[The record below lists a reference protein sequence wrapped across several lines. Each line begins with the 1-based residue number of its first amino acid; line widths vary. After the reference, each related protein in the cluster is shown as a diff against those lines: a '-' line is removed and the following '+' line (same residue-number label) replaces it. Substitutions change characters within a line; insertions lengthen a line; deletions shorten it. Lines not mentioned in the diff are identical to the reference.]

1 MINNGRRDVY
11 ETISDDERK
20 DKDEKDRNDANDDKK
35 ENIYKKKFMHVT
47 VAPKVLGVNPRC
59 LRFDLTPPSLFIRTI
74 LFLIDLLII
83 FFEKFL
89 LSLSKLLSSEF
100 SFISI

>member
-1 MINNGRRDVY
+1 M
-11 ETISDDERK
+11 
-20 DKDEKDRNDANDDKK
+20 
-35 ENIYKKKFMHVT
+35 
-47 VAPKVLGVNPRC
+47 NPRC
-59 LRFDLTPPSLFIRTI
+59 LHFDLTPPSLFIGTI

-83 FFEKFL
+83 FLEKFL

>member
-35 ENIYKKKFMHVT
+35 ENIYKKFMQVT
-47 VAPKVLGVNPRC
+47 VAPKVLGMNPRC
-59 LRFDLTPPSLFIRTI
+59 LRFDLTPPSLFIGTI

-83 FFEKFL
+83 FLEKFL

>member
-1 MINNGRRDVY
+1 MGEEMNI
-11 ETISDDERK
+11 
-20 DKDEKDRNDANDDKK
+20 
-35 ENIYKKKFMHVT
+35 ENFMQVT
-47 VAPKVLGVNPRC
+47 VEAKVLGMNPRC

-89 LSLSKLLSSEF
+89 LNLSKLLSYEF

>member
-1 MINNGRRDVY
+1 MQ
-11 ETISDDERK
+11 
-20 DKDEKDRNDANDDKK
+20 
-35 ENIYKKKFMHVT
+35 VT
-47 VAPKVLGVNPRC
+47 VTPKVLGMNPRR
-59 LRFDLTPPSLFIRTI
+59 LHFVLTPPSLFIRTI

-83 FFEKFL
+83 FLEKFL

>member
-1 MINNGRRDVY
+1 MIFVRLLIGKTVLV
-11 ETISDDERK
+11 
-20 DKDEKDRNDANDDKK
+20 DRLN
-35 ENIYKKKFMHVT
+35 FMQVS
-47 VAPKVLGVNPRC
+47 VEAKVLGMNPRC
-59 LRFDLTPPSLFIRTI
+59 LRFDLTPPSLFIGTI

-83 FFEKFL
+83 FLEKFL

>member
-35 ENIYKKKFMHVT
+35 ENIYK
-47 VAPKVLGVNPRC
+47 
-59 LRFDLTPPSLFIRTI
+59 
-74 LFLIDLLII
+74 
-83 FFEKFL
+83 
-89 LSLSKLLSSEF
+89 
-100 SFISI
+100 

>member
-35 ENIYKKKFMHVT
+35 ENIYKK
-47 VAPKVLGVNPRC
+47 
-59 LRFDLTPPSLFIRTI
+59 I
-74 LFLIDLLII
+74 LC
-83 FFEKFL
+83 K
-89 LSLSKLLSSEF
+89 
-100 SFISI
+100 

>member
-1 MINNGRRDVY
+1 MGEEMNI
-11 ETISDDERK
+11 
-20 DKDEKDRNDANDDKK
+20 
-35 ENIYKKKFMHVT
+35 ENFMQVT
-47 VAPKVLGVNPRC
+47 VEAKVLGMNPRYLC
-59 LRFDLTPPSLFIRTI
+59 FVLTPPSLFIRTI

-89 LSLSKLLSSEF
+89 LSLSKLLSYEF

>member
-11 ETISDDERK
+11 ETISDDEKK

-35 ENIYKKKFMHVT
+35 ENIYKKFMQVT
-47 VAPKVLGVNPRC
+47 VTPKVLGVNPRC
-59 LRFDLTPPSLFIRTI
+59 LRFDLTPPSLFIGII

-83 FFEKFL
+83 FLEKFL